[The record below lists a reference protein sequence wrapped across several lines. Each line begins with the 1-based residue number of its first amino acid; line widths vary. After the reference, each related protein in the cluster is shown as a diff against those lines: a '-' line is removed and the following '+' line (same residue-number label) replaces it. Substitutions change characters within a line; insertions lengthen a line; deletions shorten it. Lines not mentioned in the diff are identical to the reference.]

1 MWGSNISDLPRFYD
15 YESAHRFYRTTK
27 PVRTT
32 GAIPLR
38 SNRRQHDQYDVR
50 MGCDSHGE
58 YVACRHYQTELVKF
72 YENGNIG
79 IYPYNSLTSRNFIS
93 EVSQF
98 QLSVLAGHPVLDGE
112 HILTGSEVKL
122 RPRSSEE
129 RRTGWGRTSA
139 IWIIDNPKE
148 AVGVPIGPGRA
159 YIDKQAGA
167 LMRAAK
173 KQRKAMALFAGVSD
187 VGEIA
192 ALYPY
197 RERFTEDDVARVAH
211 SWRKGDEI
219 PMWLIAAGPHTFETV
234 DAFMRYEIKAALRP
248 THGASDWYKARDMET
263 EGCLLNAS
271 MRYEIKTALRPP
283 HDVSDWYKA
292 RDMLAKGHL
301 LDPQGVLELEDWVH
315 GIAV

>member
-1 MWGSNISDLPRFYD
+1 MWGSDLSDMPRFYN

-27 PVRTT
+27 PIRTT

-58 YVACRHYQTELVKF
+58 YVACRHYRTELVKF

-79 IYPYNSLTSRNFIS
+79 IYPYNSQTSRNFINA
-93 EVSQF
+93 VSPF
-98 QLSVLAGHPVLDGE
+98 QLSVLAGHPVLDGR
-112 HILTGSEVKL
+112 HILTGAEIKL

-129 RRTGWGRTSA
+129 RRTSA
-139 IWIIDNPKE
+139 RWIIDNPK
-148 AVGVPIGPGRA
+148 ASVGIPIGPGRA

-187 VGEIA
+187 VGEIT

-234 DAFMRYEIKAALRP
+234 DAFMR
-248 THGASDWYKARDMET
+248 H
-263 EGCLLNAS
+263 
-271 MRYEIKTALRPP
+271 EIKTALRPGY
-283 HDVSDWYKA
+283 VVYDWYRA
-292 RDMLAKGHL
+292 RDMLAEGYL